1 MLPMAS
7 PASCTAWLG
16 VGPTCQISG
25 ANSLTMSSLSATAQP
40 GPHTMPWEASS
51 PANTALDWAGP
62 PITMN
67 GSFSAM
73 AMASLLAAVWSVPA
87 PVPT

>member
-1 MLPMAS
+1 
-7 PASCTAWLG
+7 
-16 VGPTCQISG
+16 
-25 ANSLTMSSLSATAQP
+25 
-40 GPHTMPWEASS
+40 MPWEASS

-62 PITMN
+62 PITAN